1 MLQSGTSASRE
12 IWDKLSRDEKIV
24 ITNNS
29 KPTALLVNLPDGDF
43 EKTLQ
48 DVRRAKLLRT
58 LEEAREE
65 AAERGFLSDEEIEAE
80 ITAAG
85 AEMNASGRSQ

>member
-1 MLQSGTSASRE
+1 LQSGTSASRE